1 MPGVSSEAQLI
12 QFDLAGIA
20 VSAGSACSSGT
31 MKVSHVLS
39 AMGWTEAAARE
50 VVRVSFGPQTTAAE
64 IDAFVA
70 AWQQL
75 AERKRAA

>member
-31 MKVSHVLS
+31 MKVSHVLT
-39 AMGWTEAAARE
+39 AMGWTDAPARE
-50 VVRVSFGPQTTAAE
+50 VVRVSFGPQTTAAKV
-64 IDAFVA
+64 DAFAA
-70 AWQQL
+70 AWERL

>member
-1 MPGVSSEAQLI
+1 
-12 QFDLAGIA
+12 
-20 VSAGSACSSGT
+20 